1 MKLAIVHDDL
11 IQEGGA
17 EKVVEAMLE
26 IWPQADVFTSMAS
39 RRWLSKFERV
49 QTSFM
54 QNLPFK
60 EKLYRHYLA
69 FYPLAFESF
78 DFSNYDVVISSSAR
92 FAHGV
97 ITSPRTLHVCYIH
110 SVPRMWWGSS
120 SYFAGGWLQSLFSP
134 LASYLRIWDWT
145 AAQRVDCFVANS
157 KHTATRVKKF
167 YRREAEV
174 IYPFVDL
181 ERFQLAPTARTKR
194 NGVPPRR
201 GGAGSYFLVVSRLV
215 RWKRIDLVIEAC
227 LRVGASLKIIGE
239 GPDMARLKKLAAHS
253 TVEFLGRLSDA
264 DVISY
269 MGGARALLFPQCE
282 DLGMALLEALATGT
296 PVLAFKGGGALETMI
311 PGETGDFFYP
321 QTAEALARELTS
333 FKLRRYDPS
342 SCRRRA
348 HQFSKVSFLRKFES
362 FVAAQYA
369 TLRAN

>member
-1 MKLAIVHDDL
+1 MKLAIVHDDF

-78 DFSNYDVVISSSAR
+78 DFSDYDVVISSSAR

-97 ITSPRTLHVCYIH
+97 VTPPTALHICYMH
-110 SVPRMWWGSS
+110 SVPRMWWEPRSCS
-120 SYFAGGWLQSLFSP
+120 ARGWERGLLFPPISH
-134 LASYLRIWDWT
+134 LRIWDWT

-157 KHTATRVKKF
+157 GYTAARVQKF

-181 ERFQLAPTARTKR
+181 ERFRLAPTERKKEKDA
-194 NGVPPRR
+194 V
-201 GGAGSYFLVVSRLV
+201 GSYFLVVSRLV
-215 RWKRIDLVIEAC
+215 RWKRIDLAIEAC
-227 LRVGASLKIIGE
+227 LQVGANLKIIGA
-239 GPDMARLKKLAAHS
+239 GPDMARLKKVAAGS
-253 TVEFLGRLSDA
+253 PTVEFLGRLSDS

-269 MGGARALLFPQCE
+269 MGGAQALLFPQCE

-296 PVLAFKGGGALETMI
+296 SVLAFKGGGALETMI
-311 PGETGDFFYP
+311 SGETGDFFYS
-321 QTAEALARELTS
+321 QTAEALTRKLASFEARC
-333 FKLRRYDPS
+333 YDPNN
-342 SCRRRA
+342 CRCRA
-348 HQFSKVSFLRKFES
+348 QQFDKAAFLSKFES